1 MAKLIWSGPKFAKQV
16 RVKVDKTVKDAAHEI
31 VKDIR
36 DSWSSSSPSSPGN
49 PPAVVTG
56 ELDRSMG
63 VERVGI
69 GVFKIGASN
78 EIALKALS
86 LEYGTQNMA
95 ARPYLR
101 PALRRAEKPLIE
113 KIEKR
118 LNR

>member
-1 MAKLIWSGPKFAKQV
+1 MKMRWHGPRYEKMV
-16 RVKVDKTVKDAAHEI
+16 RVKIDKTVKDSAHDI
-31 VKDIR
+31 VDDIKSR
-36 DSWSSSSPSSPGN
+36 WSSSAPSSAGN

-78 EIALKALS
+78 EISLKAMS
-86 LEYGTQNMA
+86 LEFGTQNMA

-101 PALRRAEKPLIE
+101 PALRRAEKKLVKDIDR
-113 KIEKR
+113 R